1 MRPFQCSS
9 DTKLVYKE
17 KDTYET
23 KHYKTNQ
30 TEKWNETNVRMENTC
45 MLNTFNLNKGRIQE
59 ILKAHPEIEQ
69 KRKAN
74 QSRAITL
81 MNQAGHKYDAYYE
94 YAEKTGFTEAW
105 IDCIAEANVSDPA
118 IQMFLGQELLRQH
131 ITTIGLAGYH
141 EAKNGWVFDNTLCRE
156 RMALIKFL
164 LQDSQLPPFPPRVY
178 KTKLYR
184 RRKNNEGR

>member
-81 MNQAGHKYDAYYE
+81 MNQAGHKYDAYY
-94 YAEKTGFTEAW
+94 
-105 IDCIAEANVSDPA
+105 AEANVSDPA

-131 ITTIGLAGYH
+131 ITTIGLAGYY
-141 EAKNGWVFDNTLCRE
+141 EAKNGWIPDNTLCKE